1 METSKVLAIMGSMSD
16 DEQMAKCIKTL
27 QEAGVNFEHMVIS
40 GHRTPEL
47 LQEVI
52 QNTDADVII
61 TAAGM
66 SAHLAGISA
75 SHTIKPVIGIPLKS
89 SADIDGR
96 GALFSIVNMPPGIP
110 VATVAIDGGKNAA
123 ILAIQMLAIKDE
135 TLRAWLLAERTK
147 MENKIKSDN
156 LELKA
161 RYSDT

>member
-1 METSKVLAIMGSMSD
+1 MGTSKVLAIMGSMSD

-52 QNTDADVII
+52 QSTDADVII

-96 GALFSIVNMPPGIP
+96 GALLSIVNMPKWRTKSNPTILSSRHDTATPNQISFLIFLIPAPAAGIFMH
-110 VATVAIDGGKNAA
+110 DA
-123 ILAIQMLAIKDE
+123 IL
-135 TLRAWLLAERTK
+135 
-147 MENKIKSDN
+147 KIWKRHST
-156 LELKA
+156 
-161 RYSDT
+161 S